1 VAPETRLDFG
11 CSGVGSGIIQRDVK
25 NIVVWLGAGA
35 LLRMGHIVVFVFVL
49 MGLIKPRHGGDG
61 DDKDRLPGNVV
72 RVVPCKIGRT
82 SRMAEGVE
90 REAYEY

>member
-1 VAPETRLDFG
+1 MAPETRLDFG

-35 LLRMGHIVVFVFVL
+35 LLRMEQVFVFVFVL

-61 DDKDRLPGNVV
+61 DDKDRLPRNRVGVV
-72 RVVPCKIGRT
+72 HCKIGRT
-82 SRMAEGVE
+82 SRTAGGVE
-90 REAYEY
+90 REAYEG

>member
-1 VAPETRLDFG
+1 MAPETRLDFG

-72 RVVPCKIGRT
+72 RVVPCKIGRA